1 MFQQQFQQINNN
13 KQKSDFKNAS
23 YELKFLQHRLWLRIN
38 FSWAEN
44 GKEQRTKELIIWT
57 VLLRKFEMF
66 VDLKGNDN
74 DKCEFEK
81 EVQTMRKNGVN
92 IVSIEILYL

>member
-1 MFQQQFQQINNN
+1 
-13 KQKSDFKNAS
+13 
-23 YELKFLQHRLWLRIN
+23 
-38 FSWAEN
+38 
-44 GKEQRTKELIIWT
+44 
-57 VLLRKFEMF
+57 MF